1 MTVCLT
7 CEEEARKSA
16 NTKKEEETPE
26 GENDN
31 ESEVLRGKSYPNDTS
46 EKATGREVNAKV
58 NIDTIIVKRRKTVIC
73 SNTSKKYTRA
83 KNQKISSLG

>member
-1 MTVCLT
+1 MKKRLESLPTQ
-7 CEEEARKSA
+7 RK
-16 NTKKEEETPE
+16 KKKPLKVKMIMRVRRKL
-26 GENDN
+26 
-31 ESEVLRGKSYPNDTS
+31 VLRGKSYPNDTS